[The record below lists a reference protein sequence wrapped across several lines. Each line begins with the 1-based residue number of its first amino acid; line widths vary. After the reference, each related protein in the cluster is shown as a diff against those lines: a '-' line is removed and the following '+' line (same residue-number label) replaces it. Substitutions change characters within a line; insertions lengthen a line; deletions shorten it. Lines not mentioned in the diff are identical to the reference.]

1 MSKLSTTKMSSKGQ
15 VVIPEEIRKRLK
27 LKEGSQ
33 FIVIG
38 EKDVVILKSIYPPSI
53 KEFDDIITQAR
64 MHAKKSRMK
73 KSDISAA
80 ITKVR
85 GKNWRLSSILMYL
98 FHVLFTGPPFKILE
112 AWRDGKLI
120 IVISREILDEYYR
133 VGKALS
139 F

>member
-38 EKDVVILKSIYPPSI
+38 EKDVVILKSINPPSI
-53 KEFDDIITQAR
+53 KDFDDIIIKAR
-64 MHAKKSRMK
+64 KYAEKSGMK
-73 KSDISAA
+73 KADISAA

-85 GKNWRLSSILMYL
+85 GKN
-98 FHVLFTGPPFKILE
+98 
-112 AWRDGKLI
+112 
-120 IVISREILDEYYR
+120 
-133 VGKALS
+133 
-139 F
+139 